1 MFARTLC
8 KFTLRRLLVI
18 MICLGVVAIHLPREA
33 LAEGEGGGR
42 ETDVNSVQRPK
53 KVKRQ
58 KKPKIEKTQRRK
70 TVRNKSAA
78 QSKAKSKKK
87 KSAKSRRAR
96 STKAATANQARQVPR
111 PRATVARRP
120 AKKSVKRTVRRQT
133 DVPSGQ
139 PPAGETR
146 FVQEQVIVRY
156 FLDANQGQMDD
167 VVRRLGLRHLNG
179 RTFGLAGVTAHLYQ
193 ITTGA
198 AVTDVI
204 AALETDPT
212 VASAQPNYIYTL
224 QQSTTLSGSNEA
236 QYALAKFSINEVH
249 AVTRGGSV
257 ALAVIDSGIDSTH
270 PELSATSIETID
282 ATDLKTIDAH
292 THGTSI
298 AGIIASQGTLLG
310 IAPEVKLVGIQAFTV
325 DKSSGATRS
334 TSWQVALAL
343 DLSHKAGARVINM
356 SFAGARDPLVG
367 KSIAGAQAR
376 GLVTIAAAG
385 NNGPD
390 SKPAFPAA
398 YSGVIAVTATDQND
412 AVYGKAN
419 QGDYVQIAA
428 PGVGILAP
436 VPNGG
441 YEITSGTSM
450 AAAHVSGI
458 VALMLS
464 QKQTLSSKQVQSI
477 LESTAIDLG
486 SPGRDAVF
494 GSGLPNANAAVG
506 AAGS

>member
-1 MFARTLC
+1 MFARTLR
-8 KFTLRRLLVI
+8 KFTLRGLLVL
-18 MICLGVVAIHLPREA
+18 MICLGIAAIHLPGEA
-33 LAEGEGGGR
+33 SAEGEGGGR
-42 ETDVNSVQRPK
+42 ETDINSVQRPK
-53 KVKRQ
+53 KAKRQ
-58 KKPKIEKTQRRK
+58 KKPKVEKTQRRK
-70 TVRNKSAA
+70 TTRTKSATKTKA
-78 QSKAKSKKK
+78 KAKPKKAAKTRKAKSRKEATSSQVKQTP
-87 KSAKSRRAR
+87 RA
-96 STKAATANQARQVPR
+96 
-111 PRATVARRP
+111 RATVAQRP
-120 AKKSVKRTVRRQT
+120 AKKAVRRTVRRQT
-133 DVPSGQ
+133 NVASGQ

-179 RTFGLAGVTAHLYQ
+179 RTFGLAGITAHLYQ
-193 ITTGA
+193 ITNGA

-212 VASAQPNYIYTL
+212 VASAQPNYLYTL
-224 QQSTTLSGSNEA
+224 QQSAASSGSDEN
-236 QYALAKFSINEVH
+236 QYALAKFSISEVH

-257 ALAVIDSGIDSTH
+257 AVAIIDSGIDSTH
-270 PELSATSIETID
+270 PELSATIIETID

-298 AGIIASQGTLLG
+298 AGIIASQGALLG
-310 IAPEVKLVGIQAFTV
+310 IAPEVKLVGVRAFTV

-334 TSWQVALAL
+334 TSWLIARAL

-367 KSIAGAQAR
+367 KSISGAQSR

-390 SKPAFPAA
+390 STPAYPAA
-398 YSGVIAVTATDQND
+398 YTGVIAVTATDEND

-428 PGVGILAP
+428 PGVAILAP

-441 YEITSGTSM
+441 YEISSGTSM
-450 AAAHVSGI
+450 AAAHVSGL

-464 QKQTLSSKQVQSI
+464 QKETLSSTQVQSI
-477 LESTAIDLG
+477 LESTATDLG
-486 SPGRDAVF
+486 SPGRDVVF